1 MSYRVDLTAD
11 EIAFI
16 KACVAGVV
24 RRIQKGA
31 TEQDAINTTTAAA
44 GVVTRLNEARINHR
58 DVMFLCV
65 CVQKTQEHLRRDVV
79 LPRAQSDVAQTL
91 CHQLIRK
98 LEGSGRDF
106 TVLQP

>member
-16 KACVAGVV
+16 KASVAGVV
-24 RRIQKGA
+24 KRTQERA
-31 TEQDAINTTTAAA
+31 HEQEAINLTVAAA
-44 GVVTRLNEARINHR
+44 GAVTRLNEARINHR

-65 CVQKTQEHLRRDVV
+65 CIKKTQEHLRGCVE
-79 LPRAQSDVAQTL
+79 LSTSQNDVAQTL